1 MGFTLWGKKNEELV
15 YVRDFGKKINKYNLK
30 HTYPFISRS
39 SNTYI
44 VPIYEEYHTEL
55 LPDSILL
62 NLLRDFVEIFLRNA
76 INKKI
81 CFCIIATPQKGDNII
96 F

>member
-62 NLLRDFVEIFLRNA
+62 NLLRDFVEDF
-76 INKKI
+76 
-81 CFCIIATPQKGDNII
+81 PQKCYKQKDM
-96 F
+96 FLHYCHTTKRR